1 MGQKAH
7 PIGLR
12 VGIIYPTS
20 SRWFAGK
27 KEDYARKIGEDE
39 AVRKFV
45 AKNLA
50 NASVAATEIERKG
63 ESIKI
68 TLFTSKPGILVGKS
82 GANIK
87 SIKDQL
93 KKLLKKEVEVDISEV
108 GAPDLNSKLIGK
120 SIAEQLEKRS
130 PYRRSMKMAMQKA
143 IEGGAQGIKIQIS
156 GRLNGAE
163 IARTEWARE
172 GRVPLQTLRADIDFA
187 HTEANTIFGKIG
199 IKVWVYKGQKA
210 LLANSIQ
217 EATNKQEI

>member
-12 VGIIYPTS
+12 IGIIYPTS

-27 KEDYARKIGEDE
+27 KEDYAKKIGEDE

-45 AKNLA
+45 AKNLGNA
-50 NASVAATEIERKG
+50 NIAAVEIERKG
-63 ESIKI
+63 ESMKI
-68 TLFTSKPGILVGKS
+68 ILSTSKPGILVGKA

-93 KKLLKKEVEVDISEV
+93 KKLLKKEVEVDINEV
-108 GAPDLNSKLIGK
+108 GAPDLNSKLIGR

-143 IEGGAQGIKIQIS
+143 IENGAQGIKIQIS

-210 LLANSIQ
+210 LLTNVAQ
-217 EATNKQEI
+217 ETTNKQEI